1 MRLFIS
7 GISGIGKT
15 TLAKTIAQ
23 EYDIP
28 FIIGSTK
35 LIWEKYGIKSHND
48 IISMCNNQPKYGLKF
63 QKEVLDY
70 RLEMINSHDVFV
82 SDRSPVDNI
91 VYVLT
96 QLSHKVEEEE
106 IRSYVEKCKI
116 VYNIENVRH
125 IHLSGGIK
133 TISNT
138 PLEND
143 NMRIT
148 NQYYQLMV
156 NSIFDMVINDNWL
169 LIPKDNFRNIDTW
182 DMSTRM
188 LAAKELI
195 SKYK

>member
-35 LIWEKYGIKSHND
+35 LIWGRYGIKSHND